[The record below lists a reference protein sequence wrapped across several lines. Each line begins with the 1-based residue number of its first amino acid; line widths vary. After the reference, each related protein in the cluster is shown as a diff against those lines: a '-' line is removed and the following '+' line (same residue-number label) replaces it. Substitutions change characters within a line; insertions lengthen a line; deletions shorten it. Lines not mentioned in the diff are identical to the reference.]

1 MIKRFVCVVAK
12 LLKILVIALGTAI
25 LLTVSLRAIVALV
38 YRSSTYTVDTVPDH
52 RVAIV
57 FGARVYPDERPS
69 AMLADR
75 VATGAELYQAGKVDV
90 LLMTGDNSYLE
101 YNEPDAMKN
110 YAVELGVPE
119 EAIVVDYAG
128 RRTYDSCYRARY
140 IFQVDEA
147 ILVTQNFHLDRA
159 LLLCNALGVKAV
171 GVWADYQRPHGY
183 SRTSLSYSRLREF
196 PAVLAAVF
204 DLIRRPTPI
213 LGEPLPIFPRD

>member
-1 MIKRFVCVVAK
+1 MLKRFLHVVSQ
-12 LLKILVIALGTAI
+12 LLKIVVIVLATAVLV
-25 LLTVSLRAIVALV
+25 TVGVRAVVALV
-38 YRSSTYTVDTVPDH
+38 YRSSTYTADQVPGR

-57 FGARVYPDERPS
+57 FGARVYPDDRPS

-75 VATGAELYQAGKVDV
+75 VAAGVELYQTGKVDV

-101 YNEPDAMKN
+101 YNEPDVMKAYAMQ
-110 YAVELGVPE
+110 LGMPG

-128 RRTYDSCYRARY
+128 RRTYDSCYRARH

-171 GVWADYQRPHGY
+171 GVWADYQRPTGY
-183 SRTSLSYSRLREF
+183 SRASLSYSRLREF
-196 PAVLAAVF
+196 PAMLAAVF